1 MSLQIIDT
9 NHDYMELIY
18 KEVVKSNQILE
29 NKIYQVIIDQY
40 NDFKKTPDFMDDDM
54 VIGLWSLDYAS
65 NMNVDDKNLLFTK
78 YGHTKLFT
86 KLPEIASTNCYYS
99 YDDFVEEES
108 DDLDMYII
116 AYIIQNDVILP

>member
-1 MSLQIIDT
+1 MSPQVIDT
-9 NHDYMELIY
+9 NHDYIELIY
-18 KEVVKSNQILE
+18 KEVVKSNQILD

-54 VIGLWSLDYAS
+54 DLGLWALDFAS
-65 NMNVDDKNLLFTK
+65 NMNDVDKNLLFVK

-86 KLPEIASTNCYYS
+86 KLPEIASINCYYS
-99 YDDFVEEES
+99 YDDFVQEVTN
-108 DDLDMYII
+108 DLDMHIV